1 MLTGAEGSRGENM
14 CVIVSTNRGT
24 PTQTPKCYNP
34 EYLEPENGAP
44 NFGKH
49 PYIYICIYIWS
60 PPPRSILK
68 GLAIHLLTNKYI
80 ITSARTAENTV
91 NNSVLLLI
99 L

>member
-1 MLTGAEGSRGENM
+1 M

-34 EYLEPENGAP
+34 EYLEPEKGAP

-49 PYIYICIYIWS
+49 LYIYIFVCIYIYMVTL
-60 PPPRSILK
+60 PTRSILK

-80 ITSARTAENTV
+80 ITSAR
-91 NNSVLLLI
+91 SSHS
-99 L
+99 